1 MDINLMITSFPKLL
15 DATVVTVKLL
25 SLSLFF
31 GLFIGLLFAIL
42 RLSKNKII
50 NKFAYGYSYVFR
62 GTPLLVQI
70 FIIYFGLGNIEY
82 FRSTFLWVVFKE
94 PYWCAIIAFALNTG
108 AYTSE
113 ILRSAFQTIKPGFI
127 EAGKS
132 LGISNKIIFYKIQ
145 IPIAIRQSLPAYGNE
160 IILMM
165 KGTSLASTVTLM
177 DFDLMINS
185 LPKLLGATVVTL
197 KLLSASLFFG
207 LFIGLLFAVLRLNK
221 NKIINKFAYTYSYVF
236 RGTPLL
242 VQIFIIYFGLG
253 QIEYFR
259 STFLWVVFKEPYW
272 CAIIAFALNTGA
284 YTSEILRSAFQT
296 IKPGLIEAG
305 KSLGISNKIIF
316 YKIQIPIAI
325 RQSLPAY
332 GNEIILMMKGT
343 SLASTVTLMD
353 LTGVAKYIISTT
365 FKPIEVFIVAGG
377 IYLFMTFIIHNVIKF
392 LEKKYSFN

>member
-1 MDINLMITSFPKLL
+1 MDTELMATSLPKLL
-15 DATVVTVKLL
+15 SAAVVTLKLL

-42 RLSKNKII
+42 RLNKNPLI

-70 FIIYFGLGNIEY
+70 FIIYY
-82 FRSTFLWVVFKE
+82 
-94 PYWCAIIAFALNTG
+94 
-108 AYTSE
+108 
-113 ILRSAFQTIKPGFI
+113 
-127 EAGKS
+127 
-132 LGISNKIIFYKIQ
+132 
-145 IPIAIRQSLPAYGNE
+145 
-160 IILMM
+160 
-165 KGTSLASTVTLM
+165 
-177 DFDLMINS
+177 
-185 LPKLLGATVVTL
+185 
-197 KLLSASLFFG
+197 
-207 LFIGLLFAVLRLNK
+207 
-221 NKIINKFAYTYSYVF
+221 
-236 RGTPLL
+236 
-242 VQIFIIYFGLG
+242 GLG

-296 IKPGLIEAG
+296 IKPGIIEAG

-316 YKIQIPIAI
+316 YKIQIPVAI

-353 LTGVAKYIISTT
+353 ITGVAKHIVSTT
-365 FKPIEVFIVAGG
+365 YKPLEIFIMAGC
-377 IYLFMTFIIHNVIKF
+377 IYLFMTFIIHNLIKY
-392 LEKKYSFN
+392 LEKKYSFQ

>member
-1 MDINLMITSFPKLL
+1 MDFELMINSFPKLL
-15 DATVVTVKLL
+15 NATVVTLKLL

-31 GLFIGLLFAIL
+31 GLFIGLFFAVM
-42 RLSKNKII
+42 RMSKNLII
-50 NKFAYGYSYVFR
+50 NKFSYGYSYVFR

-70 FIIYFGLGNIEY
+70 FIIYFGFGQIE
-82 FRSTFLWVVFKE
+82 FIRSSILWVILKE

-113 ILRSAFQTIKPGFI
+113 ILRSAFQTIKKGYI

-132 LGISNKIIFYKIQ
+132 LGIS
-145 IPIAIRQSLPAYGNE
+145 S
-160 IILMM
+160 
-165 KGTSLASTVTLM
+165 
-177 DFDLMINS
+177 
-185 LPKLLGATVVTL
+185 
-197 KLLSASLFFG
+197 
-207 LFIGLLFAVLRLNK
+207 
-221 NKIINKFAYTYSYVF
+221 
-236 RGTPLL
+236 
-242 VQIFIIYFGLG
+242 
-253 QIEYFR
+253 
-259 STFLWVVFKEPYW
+259 
-272 CAIIAFALNTGA
+272 
-284 YTSEILRSAFQT
+284 
-296 IKPGLIEAG
+296 
-305 KSLGISNKIIF
+305 KIIF